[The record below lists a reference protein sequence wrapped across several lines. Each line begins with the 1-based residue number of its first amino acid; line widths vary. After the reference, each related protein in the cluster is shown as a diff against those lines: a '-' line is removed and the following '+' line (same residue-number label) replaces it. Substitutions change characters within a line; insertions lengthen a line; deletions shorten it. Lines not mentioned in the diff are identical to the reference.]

1 MATIPENTP
10 LFFYGTLQ
18 DDDLLRLVTDR
29 ASIAGLGVSAAA
41 LADHAVERVAGH
53 VFPMIFPRPGHE
65 ATGRLVDGLT
75 TRERER
81 ISFFEDSDYRLEPIE
96 VVAGS
101 ATRSAAVFTPTG
113 RIASSGEPWRLSDW
127 PAADKAL
134 LMACAEEQMSYFGAH
149 PQELVETWWP
159 DIEARARARL
169 RAD

>member
-1 MATIPENTP
+1 MPSIPETTP
-10 LFFYGTLQ
+10 FFFYGTLQ

-29 ASIAGLGVSAAA
+29 SSVSGLDISAAA

-53 VFPMIFPRPGHE
+53 VFPMIFPRIGHQ
-65 ATGRLVDGLT
+65 AGGRLVGGLT
-75 TRERER
+75 ARERER
-81 ISFFEDSDYRLEPIE
+81 IAFFEDSDYRLEPIE

-101 ATRSAAVFTPTG
+101 TQRAAAVFTPTA
-113 RIASSGEPWRLSDW
+113 RIGSSGELWRLSDW

-134 LMACAEEQMSYFGAH
+134 LMACAEEQMSYFGVH

-169 RAD
+169 GAD